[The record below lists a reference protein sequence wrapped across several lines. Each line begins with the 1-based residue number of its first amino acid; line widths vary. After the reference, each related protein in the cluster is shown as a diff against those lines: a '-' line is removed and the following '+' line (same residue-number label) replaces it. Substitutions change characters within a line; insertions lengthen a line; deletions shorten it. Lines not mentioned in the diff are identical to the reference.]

1 MDENLLA
8 AAVVLRFYEELDSPF
23 IDIPT
28 DVATRG
34 LHVFIEAQASLAL
47 SSTGLRYAAFWIGFR
62 QEFHMAFS
70 QQRHFR
76 IPLDICDTYL
86 SWDPAPDHVL
96 VNRLFI
102 IAAHAIQY
110 CYKSD
115 GHFAHTR
122 YEELIS
128 LRNRW
133 LERRPP
139 ALFPVYSEPSE
150 REQGLIFPQK
160 WFLNDCHIVAEQ
172 TLGLVEILLTAY
184 DPSVARIGPGQRI
197 AMESTD
203 ARLKS
208 TVLDICG
215 TALSNRQEPT
225 ALLTACLA
233 IGICGDRFTDL
244 TEQESLMD
252 IVINSVRDNNYWPSN
267 ALAEKLR
274 KAWGWAD

>member
-8 AAVVLRFYEELDSPF
+8 AAVVLRFYEELDY
-23 IDIPT
+23 IPT
-28 DVATRG
+28 DVAIRG

-70 QQRHFR
+70 QQRPFR
-76 IPLDICDTYL
+76 LPLDICDTYL
-86 SWDPAPDHVL
+86 LWDPAPDLVL

-115 GHFAHTR
+115 DHFIHTR
-122 YEELIS
+122 YEELVT

-133 LERRPP
+133 SERRLP
-139 ALFPVYSEPSE
+139 ALLPVYSKPPE

-172 TLGLVEILLTAY
+172 TLSLGEILLIAY
-184 DPSVARIGPGQRI
+184 DPSVARIEPGQRI

-215 TALSNRQEPT
+215 TALSKRQEPT
-225 ALLTACLA
+225 ALLTACIA

-244 TEQESLMD
+244 AEQEALMD

-274 KAWGWAD
+274 KAWGWAV